1 MKNHE
6 HLNLNKNSTLRKTA
20 AVVLLGISSLTL
32 FACGDNETDNQPNRT
47 DSVEQTGVNHIYFDD
62 GSRLTEYRDSDNYA
76 DIKSF
81 CDGHDLVDQT
91 EFKKDIKK
99 AAGNS
104 VERSVG
110 HPACTDGVLTPSD
123 FHISG

>member
-62 GSRLTEYRDSDNYA
+62 GSRLTEYRDSGSLNEPRTT
-76 DIKSF
+76 S
-81 CDGHDLVDQT
+81 
-91 EFKKDIKK
+91 
-99 AAGNS
+99 
-104 VERSVG
+104 
-110 HPACTDGVLTPSD
+110 P
-123 FHISG
+123 